1 MKEPFFSYSKIFTSH
16 NQRNFT
22 LRLDGASFGG
32 LACPIFR
39 ILRDFSLPPCV
50 FRYLRSNRKKNG
62 KNRGFMNQIGVRSLF
77 RNIHR

>member
-1 MKEPFFSYSKIFTSH
+1 MKEPFSSYSKIFTSH
-16 NQRNFT
+16 NQRN
-22 LRLDGASFGG
+22 
-32 LACPIFR
+32 
-39 ILRDFSLPPCV
+39 

>member
-1 MKEPFFSYSKIFTSH
+1 MKEPFSSYSKIFTSH
-16 NQRNFT
+16 NQEISPF
-22 LRLDGASFGG
+22 
-32 LACPIFR
+32 
-39 ILRDFSLPPCV
+39 PCV